1 MEGTDSLVKDYDNLR
16 LAVMELYL
24 SVKIRSD
31 EEIDAYGKDQFN
43 AEKKELGDICAY
55 ELIDNIK
62 TSIEVLMNMKMEGT
76 DDVEGQ
82 YHDDSGSGFNID

>member
-1 MEGTDSLVKDYDNLR
+1 MEGTDSLSKEYEPLR

-43 AEKKELGDICAY
+43 EEKNSSVIFVPTSL
-55 ELIDNIK
+55 LI
-62 TSIEVLMNMKMEGT
+62 TSNPVLK
-76 DDVEGQ
+76 
-82 YHDDSGSGFNID
+82 SL